1 MRIYN
6 ITEINQ
12 LSLNGHV
19 GMSNETSQQW
29 KVSTRENGHIVVDVL
44 ERPKPQQH
52 AEAELYGLL
61 DEVNKVIDRVEFGF
75 DMSDKLTVYNSHE
88 IAERY
93 LVCREN
99 LKERYGSDQSIMQLL
114 EIVGQSVNDFGQEM
128 RSSLVYYT
136 LWSWFGGGKSFHLIP
151 LSILH
156 ANHYLDAMI
165 VRKKKEKLEDGTIH
179 LMESGTGELDDVS
192 GFQQVFAKEILPLT
206 SGASFHYSY
215 SVDTEFFCAEDYQPF
230 FDKAVTFVKEQA
242 SEDYVYTNRIE
253 FKLVEDKV

>member
-52 AEAELYGLL
+52 ASAELHGLL

-75 DMSDKLTVYNSHE
+75 DRSDKLTVYNSHE

-93 LVCREN
+93 LVCREK

>member
-75 DMSDKLTVYNSHE
+75 DRSDKLTVYNSHE

-93 LVCREN
+93 LVCREK
-99 LKERYGSDQSIMQLL
+99 LKERYGSDQSI
-114 EIVGQSVNDFGQEM
+114 I
-128 RSSLVYYT
+128 
-136 LWSWFGGGKSFHLIP
+136 
-151 LSILH
+151 
-156 ANHYLDAMI
+156 
-165 VRKKKEKLEDGTIH
+165 
-179 LMESGTGELDDVS
+179 
-192 GFQQVFAKEILPLT
+192 
-206 SGASFHYSY
+206 
-215 SVDTEFFCAEDYQPF
+215 
-230 FDKAVTFVKEQA
+230 AVA
-242 SEDYVYTNRIE
+242 
-253 FKLVEDKV
+253 